1 MTQIT
6 ALVNSLLKPGRAAR
20 LTPHLVDVMQVSAP
34 VHLLDV
40 TQGSAPAHLLDVM
53 QVSAPAHLLDV
64 TQGDV
69 SAVRYCVRLR

>member
-6 ALVNSLLKPGRAAR
+6 ALVNSLLKPGRAVR
-20 LTPHLVDVMQVSAP
+20 LTPHLLDVMQV
-34 VHLLDV
+34 
-40 TQGSAPAHLLDVM
+40 SAPAHLLDVM